1 MKALDNLDNII
12 KSKGNDSN
20 EWRHL
25 INELRNNENE

>member
-1 MKALDNLDNII
+1 MKAVEHFENIL

>member
-1 MKALDNLDNII
+1 MKAVEHLDNII

-25 INELRNNENE
+25 INALRNDDNE